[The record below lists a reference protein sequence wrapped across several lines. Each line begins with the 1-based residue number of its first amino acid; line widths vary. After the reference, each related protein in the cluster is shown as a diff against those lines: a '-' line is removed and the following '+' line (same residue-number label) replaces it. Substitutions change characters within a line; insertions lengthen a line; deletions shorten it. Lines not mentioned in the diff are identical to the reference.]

1 MPYLDVTSI
10 LSDPMIAGEPFT
22 VVRRQQFVGANGQ
35 VSTQTKTYTAR
46 GSIGPAGASFLNRL
60 ADQQFQGKALS
71 VVTVFRLRG
80 ASKEAQGYSFQ
91 PDLILWKGDYYIVQD
106 LSDYSQFGAGMVQ
119 ANCSTF
125 DYVDQAP
132 DGNTMA
138 EPAIDLSQPRTS
150 DQITPIRPT
159 D

>member
-1 MPYLDVTSI
+1 
-10 LSDPMIAGEPFT
+10 MIAGELFQ

-35 VSTQTKTYTAR
+35 ISTQTKTYNAR

-80 ASKEAQGYSFQ
+80 ASKESQGYSYQ
-91 PDLILWKGDYYIVQD
+91 PDLVKWKDNFYIVQEVT
-106 LSDYSQFGAGMVQ
+106 DYSQYGAGMTQ
-119 ANCSTF
+119 ANCVTF
-125 DYVDQAP
+125 DYVDFAP
-132 DGNTMA
+132 DANTTA
-138 EPAIDLSQPRTS
+138 NVKADFTQPRTS
-150 DQITPIRPT
+150 DQITPIRQT